1 MAELRLNLPGVWLG
15 FRAVDDGTWK
25 KRRRESEVEKAHP
38 SLVSLQLH
46 DPGSFVLGVLTDGLN
61 GAL

>member
-1 MAELRLNLPGVWLG
+1 MWLG
-15 FRAVDDGTWK
+15 FRAVDGGRWK
-25 KRRRESEVEKAHP
+25 KSRRESEVEKAHP

-46 DPGSFVLGVLTDGLN
+46 DPGSFVPRALTDGLN

>member
-1 MAELRLNLPGVWLG
+1 MWLG

>member
-1 MAELRLNLPGVWLG
+1 M
-15 FRAVDDGTWK
+15 DGGRWK
-25 KRRRESEVEKAHP
+25 KRRRESEVEKVRP

-46 DPGSFVLGVLTDGLN
+46 DLGSFVPPALTDGLN

>member
-1 MAELRLNLPGVWLG
+1 M
-15 FRAVDDGTWK
+15 DGGRWK
-25 KRRRESEVEKAHP
+25 KSRRESEVEKAHP

-46 DPGSFVLGVLTDGLN
+46 DPGSFVPRALTDGLN